1 VPSKGSIREGVGVG
15 SAVGLKIRSRLVP
28 SFCVLALATLF
39 SRPCCHRVQSQMKCT
54 GSSSKAAVKGT
65 TEKKHSV
72 PATRAVKKANA
83 GPVGSAAAAE
93 VGVETP
99 VASEEPT
106 QKKSRKT
113 TAKDAKEEVIT
124 CCGCEARS
132 PQQHSS
138 RTRFAK

>member
-1 VPSKGSIREGVGVG
+1 
-15 SAVGLKIRSRLVP
+15 
-28 SFCVLALATLF
+28 
-39 SRPCCHRVQSQMKCT
+39 MKCT

-65 TEKKHSV
+65 TEKKQSV

-93 VGVETP
+93 VGAP